1 MIAGVLGILLS
12 INGGFML
19 LSLPFSFYYQEETW
33 QSLGIAGLIATAVGV
48 GCYFYSK
55 TKKDQELRKRDGY
68 LIVTLGWVFL
78 TFSGAL
84 PYLLSGSISSLTD
97 AVFETIS
104 GYSTTGATILTDIEA
119 VDKGILFWRSL
130 TQWIGG
136 MGIIVLTVAI
146 LPILGVG
153 GMQLFVAE
161 APGITP
167 DKLKPRI
174 QDTAKRLW
182 LLYVTLTLTETV
194 LLMFGGMSFY
204 DAINHGLT
212 TMATGGFSTKNASVA
227 YFTSPYIQYVI
238 IVFMFMAGTSFTL
251 LYHGAKGNFDK
262 LWKNEEFRFYLFFI
276 VLYTLIVTGV
286 IYANS
291 GNTFEHSFRDA
302 LFQIISVITTTG
314 YITADYTSWVPF
326 TTMLFFILMFFGGS
340 AGSTSGGV
348 KIVRHLILFKNSLLE
363 LKRQLHPSAVLPVRY
378 NGKAVSETIT
388 SNVLAFIMIYF
399 GIFGVGSMIMA
410 SFGVDFT
417 TSISAVAT
425 CLGNIGP
432 GLGDVGPVDNFS
444 GLPAAAKWL
453 LCFLMLVGRLELFTV
468 LILFTNVFWKRG
480 W

>member
-1 MIAGVLGILLS
+1 
-12 INGGFML
+12 
-19 LSLPFSFYYQEETW
+19 
-33 QSLGIAGLIATAVGV
+33 
-48 GCYFYSK
+48 
-55 TKKDQELRKRDGY
+55 
-68 LIVTLGWVFL
+68 
-78 TFSGAL
+78 
-84 PYLLSGSISSLTD
+84 
-97 AVFETIS
+97 
-104 GYSTTGATILTDIEA
+104 
-119 VDKGILFWRSL
+119 
-130 TQWIGG
+130 
-136 MGIIVLTVAI
+136 
-146 LPILGVG
+146 
-153 GMQLFVAE
+153 
-161 APGITP
+161 
-167 DKLKPRI
+167 
-174 QDTAKRLW
+174 
-182 LLYVTLTLTETV
+182 
-194 LLMFGGMSFY
+194 
-204 DAINHGLT
+204 
-212 TMATGGFSTKNASVA
+212 
-227 YFTSPYIQYVI
+227 
-238 IVFMFMAGTSFTL
+238 L
-251 LYHGAKGNFDK
+251 LYHGAKGNFNK